1 MALEDVSKLLCHS
14 SVAVS
19 SAHPPLVFLVDGLL
33 RCRRCPL
40 PLGVIPCP
48 LPPLFRHSVHFF
60 EGSFPTGQ
68 LFQFGSVPPC
78 FHQRPPFTTDHYS
91 FVFRPAM
98 CVGFGFDI
106 PEAQPAMICAGS
118 CLWLSHTDLLLPCT
132 GWFPPSFHQW
142 SSGYHTRTFYI
153 LARVGSL
160 IHFADGPEQYEGGDK
175 QRQKHQN

>member
-40 PLGVIPCP
+40 PFGVIPCP
-48 LPPLFRHSVHFF
+48 LPPLFRQSVHFF

-98 CVGFGFDI
+98 CVGIGFR
-106 PEAQPAMICAGS
+106 
-118 CLWLSHTDLLLPCT
+118 HTRSVTGNDLRRLVAV
-132 GWFPPSFHQW
+132 
-142 SSGYHTRTFYI
+142 GYHTRTFYFF
-153 LARVGSL
+153 ARVGSL
-160 IHFADGPEQYEGGDK
+160 IHFTDGPEQYEGGDK